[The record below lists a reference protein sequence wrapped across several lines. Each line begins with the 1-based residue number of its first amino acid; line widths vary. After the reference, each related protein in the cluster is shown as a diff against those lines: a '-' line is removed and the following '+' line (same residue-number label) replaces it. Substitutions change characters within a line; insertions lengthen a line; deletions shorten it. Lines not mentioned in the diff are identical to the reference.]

1 MTATSIL
8 VVEDEALIA
17 DDLERTLKRLGYAVP
32 AVLADGERAIEA
44 AAAHAP
50 SLVLMDIKLRG
61 RVDGIEAARAIRE
74 RSESPV
80 VFLTS
85 YSDPATLSRASAA
98 RPYGYVLKPFAERD
112 LRVAIEFALYK
123 HQAEHTLR
131 TRERW
136 FATTLRSV
144 GDGVVATD
152 EKLAVTFMNRV
163 AEELTGW
170 ASAEAAGRPIDGV
183 LRFRGPEGA
192 PVEGPA
198 ALALRSRGVAH
209 LPVGV
214 ELVRRDGSAVPVDDS
229 AAPIVDVTGEVLGAV
244 VVLRDVSARK
254 DLELRVARSER
265 LASLGTMAAGLCHEI
280 NNPLSCVVAGVG
292 YSLEALDDE
301 ALRSEVR
308 DSLRDAQD
316 AAVRIAEIV
325 REFRAFAGPRDERRV
340 ETDLREVLDAALKL
354 TGHVLRQHVRV
365 ERSYEAAPPVLADP
379 SNLTQVFVN
388 LLLNAAQATPPGAAD
403 RHAVHVTL
411 RTDAVG
417 HALVE
422 VRDEGVGIAP
432 AALRR
437 VFDPFFTTKA
447 PGEGMGLGLSISS
460 RIVEAHG
467 GVIRVESAPGAGTVF
482 SVHLPPAEG
491 VRRVEPKAE
500 RSITPPKRRRR
511 VLIIDDE
518 EAVARTVARVLHAQH
533 DVETCADGRAALSR
547 LLGSDTYDAVL
558 CDLMMPAMSGSE
570 VYEAVL
576 AARPALAARF
586 AFLTGGVTT
595 EAAAAF
601 LERAGRPIFLK
612 PLSGVAELR
621 DAVNALIAVADGD

>member
-1 MTATSIL
+1 MNATSIL

-17 DDLERTLKRLGYAVP
+17 DDLERTLKRLGYLVP
-32 AVLADGERAIEA
+32 AVVADGERAIEA
-44 AAAHAP
+44 AAVHAP

-85 YSDPATLSRASAA
+85 YSDTATLSRASAA

-112 LRVAIEFALYK
+112 LRVAIELALHK
-123 HQAEHTLR
+123 HEVEHTLR
-131 TRERW
+131 ARERW

-152 EKLAVTFMNRV
+152 DKLAVTFMNRV

-170 ASAEAAGRPIDGV
+170 ACADALGRAVDEV
-183 LRFRGPEGA
+183 LRLRVPGGG

-198 ALALRSRGVAH
+198 AVALRSGCVAH

-214 ELVRRDGSAVPVDDS
+214 ELVHRDGAAVPVDDS
-229 AAPIVDVTGEVLGAV
+229 AAPIVDASGAVLGAV

-265 LASLGTMAAGLCHEI
+265 LASLGTMAAGICHEI

-292 YSLEALDDE
+292 YSLEALDEE
-301 ALRSEVR
+301 ALRGEVR
-308 DSLRDAQD
+308 DSLRDAQE
-316 AAVRIAEIV
+316 AATRIAEIV
-325 REFRAFAGPRDERRV
+325 REFRAFARPLDERRV
-340 ETDLREVLDAALKL
+340 QTDLREVLEAALKL
-354 TGHVLRQHVRV
+354 TAHVLRQHVRV
-365 ERSYEAAPPVLADP
+365 ERSYEAAPLVLADP
-379 SNLTQVFVN
+379 SNLSQVFVN

-403 RHAVHVTL
+403 RHAVHVSL
-411 RTDAVG
+411 RADAAG
-417 HALVE
+417 RALVE

-467 GVIRVESAPGAGTVF
+467 GAIDVESAPGAGTVF
-482 SVHLPPAEG
+482 RVSLPPAEG
-491 VRRVEPKAE
+491 LRRGEPKAE
-500 RSITPPKRRRR
+500 RASVPPKRRRR

-518 EAVARTVARVLHAQH
+518 ETVARTIARVLQTQH
-533 DVETCADGRAALSR
+533 DVETCADGRAALVR
-547 LLGSDTYDAVL
+547 LLGRDTYDAVL
-558 CDLMMPAMSGSE
+558 CDLMMPAMGGSE
-570 VYEAVL
+570 VYDAVL
-576 AARPALAARF
+576 AARPAQAARF

-612 PLSGVAELR
+612 PLSGIAELR
-621 DAVNALIAVADGD
+621 DAVNALITSADGD